1 MTTTWCARLFM
12 VSVASLAVAC
22 ATNPVTGQ
30 RQLSLVSEA
39 QEIEMGRGAAQ
50 EAADSIGLVDD
61 QALQA
66 YVKRVGMLMAAK
78 SERPGL
84 PWSFGVVDDPT
95 PNAFALPGGFIYVTR
110 GLMGLMDSE
119 AELASVLG
127 HEIGHVTA
135 RHSVS
140 MMSRAQL
147 AQLGLGLGSV
157 LLPDLRPAAVAASAG
172 LELLFLRYGRDAERQ
187 ADDLGFRYA
196 RAQGYDMTEMADV
209 FAALERASTLE
220 KQSPLP
226 TWLASHPA
234 PGERIAAAKERIAAA
249 GPQPAPRVARGEYLG
264 EIDGLVFGENPRNG
278 FFRESVFFHPDLRF
292 RLDLPAGW
300 QYGNFARAVTAS
312 SKDGSAAIQLTL
324 QRDTTPAEAT
334 RRFLSQQG
342 IESGGSERDSINGFP
357 AVVSRFG
364 AETEQ
369 GIVQGFVAHLQYG
382 GNTYELLAFTTSSAF
397 SRYQGTF
404 SRTIRSFSRVNDEN
418 VLNVQPQRIDIVQL
432 PRSLSLASFNSQN
445 PSTVPLPTLALLNQV
460 TQPSAPLESGRLIK
474 RVVRG
479 SPRVTMSLRG
489 S

>member
-1 MTTTWCARLFM
+1 M
-12 VSVASLAVAC
+12 VAVVATSVGC

-30 RQLSLVSEA
+30 RQLSLVSES
-39 QEIEMGRGAAQ
+39 QEIGLGR
-50 EAADSIGLVDD
+50 EAARDAEASLGLVDD
-61 QALQA
+61 GGLQA
-66 YVKRVGMLMAAK
+66 YVKQVGLQMAAK
-78 SERPGL
+78 SERPNL
-84 PWSFGVVDDPT
+84 PWNFAVVDDPT

-110 GLMGLMDSE
+110 GLMALMDSE

-157 LLPDLRPAAVAASAG
+157 LLPDLQPAAVAAGAG

-196 RAQGYDMTEMADV
+196 RGQGYDMNEMADV
-209 FAALERASTLE
+209 FAALERAATLE

-234 PGERIAAAKERIAAA
+234 PGQRIAAVKERIAAA
-249 GPQPAPRVARGEYLG
+249 GPQQAPQVARAEYLR

-292 RLDLPAGW
+292 RLNMPAGW

-312 SKDGSAAIQLTL
+312 SKDGSAAFQLML
-324 QRDTTPAEAT
+324 HPDMTPAQAT
-334 RRFLSQQG
+334 ERFLSQQG
-342 IESGGSERDSINGFP
+342 IESGGSERRSISGFP
-357 AVVSRFG
+357 AVVSRF
-364 AETEQ
+364 AAQTE
-369 GIVQGFVAHLQYG
+369 GGVVQGFVAYLQDG
-382 GNTYELLAFTTSSAF
+382 GNTYQLLGFATRAAFP
-397 SRYQGTF
+397 RYQDTL
-404 SRTIRSFSRVNDEN
+404 SRTIGSFSRVNDES
-418 VLNVQPQRIDIVQL
+418 VLNVRPQRIDIVQL
-432 PRSLSLASFNSQN
+432 PRGMSLAAFNSQN

-460 TQPSAPLESGRLIK
+460 TQPSAPLEAGRSIK
-474 RVVRG
+474 RVVRD
-479 SPRVTMSLRG
+479 
-489 S
+489 

>member
-1 MTTTWCARLFM
+1 MTRTWFARLFM
-12 VSVASLAVAC
+12 LSVALQAVAC

-39 QEIEMGRGAAQ
+39 QEIEMGRDAAR
-50 EAADSIGLVDD
+50 EAAGSLGLVDD
-61 QALQA
+61 QDLQA
-66 YVKRVGMLMAAK
+66 YVKRVGLQMAAQ
-78 SERPGL
+78 SERPSL

-110 GLMGLMDSE
+110 GLMSLMDSE

-157 LLPDLRPAAVAASAG
+157 LLPDLRPAAVAAGAG

-196 RAQGYDMTEMADV
+196 RTQGYDMTEMADV
-209 FAALERASTLE
+209 FAALERAAALE

-226 TWLASHPA
+226 TWLASHPE
-234 PGERIAAAKERIAAA
+234 PGERIVAVKQRIAAA
-249 GPQPAPRVARGEYLG
+249 GPQPAPRAARAEYLR

-278 FFRESVFFHPDLRF
+278 FFRERVFFHPDLRF
-292 RLDLPAGW
+292 RLDMPAGW

-312 SKDGSAAIQLTL
+312 SKDGAAAIQLTL
-324 QRDTTPAEAT
+324 LPDMAPSQAT
-334 RRFLSQQG
+334 GRFLSQQG
-342 IESGGSERDSINGFP
+342 IESGGSERDSINGIP
-357 AVVSRFG
+357 AVVSRFS
-364 AETEQ
+364 AQTEQ
-369 GIVQGFVAHLQYG
+369 GNVQGYVAHLQYG
-382 GNTYELLAFTTSSAF
+382 GNTYQVLAFTMGSAF
-397 SRYQGTF
+397 SRYQSVL
-404 SRTIRSFSRVNDEN
+404 SRTIRSFSRVNDES

-432 PRSLSLASFNSQN
+432 PRALSLASFNSQN

-479 SPRVTMSLRG
+479 S
-489 S
+489 

>member
-1 MTTTWCARLFM
+1 MSTMPCVRL
-12 VSVASLAVAC
+12 VLASVALATIAC

-39 QEIEMGRGAAQ
+39 QEIEMGRDAAR
-50 EAADSIGLVDD
+50 EAEASLGLVDD
-61 QALQA
+61 QELQA
-66 YVKRVGMLMAAK
+66 YVKRVGMVMARK
-78 SERPGL
+78 SERPNL
-84 PWSFGVVDDPT
+84 PWNFAVVDDPT

-110 GLMGLMDSE
+110 GLIGLMDSE

-157 LLPDLRPAAVAASAG
+157 LLPDLQPAAVAAGAG

-196 RAQGYDMTEMADV
+196 RTQGYDMTEMADV
-209 FAALERASTLE
+209 FAALERAATLE

-226 TWLASHPA
+226 TWLASHPS
-234 PGERIAAAKERIAAA
+234 PGERITAVKTRIAAA
-249 GPQPAPRVARGEYLG
+249 GPQQTPRVARAEYLR
-264 EIDGLVFGENPRNG
+264 EIDGLVFGDNPRNG
-278 FFRESVFFHPDLRF
+278 FFRGNVFYHPDLRF
-292 RLDLPAGW
+292 RLDMPSGW

-312 SKDGSAAIQLTL
+312 SKDGAAAFQLSL
-324 QRDTTPAEAT
+324 VADMAPAQAAQ
-334 RRFLSQQG
+334 RFLSQRG
-342 IESGGSERDSINGFP
+342 IVSRGSERDSINGLS
-357 AVVSRFG
+357 AVVSHFV

-369 GIVQGFVAHLQYG
+369 GNVQGHVAYLEYG
-382 GNTYELLAFTTSSAF
+382 GQTYQLLAFATTNAF
-397 SRYQGTF
+397 GRYQNALAR
-404 SRTIRSFSRVNDEN
+404 SIRSFSRVTDQN
-418 VLNVQPQRIDIVQL
+418 VLNVRPERIDIVQL
-432 PRSLSLASFNSQN
+432 SRSLSLERFNSEN

-474 RVVRG
+474 RVVRQ
-479 SPRVTMSLRG
+479 S
-489 S
+489 